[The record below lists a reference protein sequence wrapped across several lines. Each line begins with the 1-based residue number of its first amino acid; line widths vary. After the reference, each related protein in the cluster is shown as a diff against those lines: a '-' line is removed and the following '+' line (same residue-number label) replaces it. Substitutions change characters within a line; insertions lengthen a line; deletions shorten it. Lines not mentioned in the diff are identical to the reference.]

1 MARGDASPGTAPTT
15 REAAAEATEG
25 SGLVIVLLIVALLL
39 TAAAAYGFAH
49 ALARGAWSGVVIFLI
64 AFAFASLLVIA
75 ITREVIAP

>member
-1 MARGDASPGTAPTT
+1 M
-15 REAAAEATEG
+15 
-25 SGLVIVLLIVALLL
+25 IVLLIVALLL

-64 AFAFASLLVIA
+64 AFASLLVIA